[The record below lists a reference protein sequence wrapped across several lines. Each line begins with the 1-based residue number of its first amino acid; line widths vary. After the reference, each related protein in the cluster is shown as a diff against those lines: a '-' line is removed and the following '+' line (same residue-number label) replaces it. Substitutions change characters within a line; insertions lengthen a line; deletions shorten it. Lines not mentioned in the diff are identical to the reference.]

1 MRNINKIIES
11 TNAPQKDSIWIY
23 KGEARIYHNGKW
35 VSIGSSGED
44 MQKLLERVS
53 TSEQT
58 IKDLIDT
65 DSSISQDIA
74 NISSD
79 IKNVSQQLT
88 STNSTLNQVST
99 KVNTNTNNISSLT
112 QNLQELNGT
121 VQSNS
126 SEIQSVKSSVQSNT
140 SLITANTNSIET
152 LQNKATATELSIAS
166 INSQISSYDAKIQQC
181 SEQITDIE
189 FIIQNIS
196 ELDLK
201 SYGVKWTTDVADPKL
216 TRIGNPLF
224 HKELPIQSKYRG
236 CIAQGG
242 KVIYY
247 LNPNDWRLK
256 AQSAS
261 ANITEHTD
269 TTITLS
275 SSDADLLVIDQWV
288 LLNNVTFGQVV
299 SKEGSV
305 LTIKWEGT
313 PQFGDTNSI
322 IIGSV
327 LNGYD
332 GTVRVHTPRFYGK
345 SGESDTEKWVKI
357 SMNPM
362 DDTWTEIPEMLI
374 DAYRSTVLQ
383 TVPENMGYLSTLE
396 ANSAISV
403 VNNNTYCRGGN
414 NNSDYDQY
422 ISTDPFRSLLNKPR
436 TNISRASMRSYAL
449 NGSSHMLLYEY
460 YKWIFYW
467 AYVIEYANFNS
478 QAAYNAELTSD
489 GYRQGGLGAGVTTWK
504 NTSVTWNGYNGTNPI
519 TPCGYCNE
527 LGNFT
532 GIKELI
538 IPETTVS
545 SGTVVSKTFNV
556 PRWRGFDNPFGDI
569 WTNLDGIILKRNT
582 AQYSSPVYVTTNVNN
597 VGDTITNKM
606 SVVAT
611 EVAIE
616 GFTKYFDL
624 GETGEIVPSVMGA
637 GDFTYKCDYH
647 WCNPRF
653 TALRALRVGGY
664 AIDDSNAGLADFNS
678 NDGVGAAGSA
688 VGFRCFSYKQ
698 QEK

>member
-35 VSIGSSGED
+35 VSIGSSEED

-53 TSEQT
+53 TSEQS

-65 DSSISQDIA
+65 DSSISQDIT
-74 NISSD
+74 NISND
-79 IKNVSQQLT
+79 IKNMSQQLT

-126 SEIQSVKSSVQSNT
+126 SEIQSIKSSVQSNT
-140 SLITANTNSIET
+140 SLITANTGSIET
-152 LQNKATATELSIAS
+152 LQNKATATESSIVS
-166 INSQISSYDAKIQQC
+166 INSQISSHDAKIQQC
-181 SEQITDIE
+181 SEQITQ
-189 FIIQNIS
+189 IQDS
-196 ELDLK
+196 QDTLVLDTL
-201 SYGVKWTTDVADPKL
+201 SYGVKWTIGVADPKL

-242 KVIYY
+242 KLIYY

-275 SSDADLLVIDQWV
+275 SSDAGLLVIDQWV

-332 GTVRVHTPRFYGK
+332 GTVRVHTPKFYGK
-345 SGESDTEKWVKI
+345 SGESDTEKWVRI

-362 DDTWTEIPEMLI
+362 DGTWTEVPEMLI
-374 DAYRSTVLQ
+374 DAYRSTVLN
-383 TVPENMGYLSTLE
+383 TVPENMGYLSTLKV
-396 ANSAISV
+396 NSTISV
-403 VNNNTYCRGGN
+403 VNSNTYCRGGN
-414 NNSDYDQY
+414 NSLTYDQY

-436 TNISRASMRSYAL
+436 TDISRATMRSYAL
-449 NGSSHMLLYEY
+449 KSGSHMLLYEY

-489 GYRQGGLGAGVTTWK
+489 GYRQGGLGAGVTNWQ
-504 NTSVTWNGYNGTNPI
+504 NTSVTWSGYNGANPI

-545 SGTVVSKTFNV
+545 AGTVVSKTFNV

-569 WTNLDGIILKRNT
+569 WTNLDGIILKRE
-582 AQYSSPVYVTTNVNN
+582 AASQPSPVYVTTDVNN
-597 VGDTITNKM
+597 VGDTITDKM

-611 EVAIE
+611 EVATE
-616 GFTKYFDL
+616 GFIKYFDL
-624 GETGEIVPSVMGA
+624 GETGEIVPSVIGA
-637 GDFTYKCDYH
+637 SDSTYKCNYH
-647 WCNPRF
+647 WCNSGS
-653 TALRALRVGGY
+653 TALRTLRVGGI
-664 AIDDSNAGLADFNS
+664 ALPSSGAGLAAFHSD
-678 NDGVGAAGSA
+678 NDVSGAVSY

-698 QEK
+698 